1 MSFTEDTVKT
11 IFGLKLKQLRKDKK
25 LSLQSLSE
33 ISGLSV
39 SYLNEIENGRKYPKS
54 DKILA
59 LSKAFDIPYDKLV
72 SLKVNRN
79 LEPVSRLMQS
89 DVFNDIP
96 FEAFGIARENILRL
110 MADAPVKVLA
120 FINAITE
127 MARNY
132 NMRQEHFHFAA
143 LRSYQELNDN
153 YFEEIEEKATRFLE
167 DFGLNGELPLSSAT
181 LQELLKERFG
191 YEIVFTDFADYPH
204 LKKFRSVFIR
214 AEHKKLLVNHR
225 LSEQQRTFLFGKEL
239 GFCYLHMDERP
250 ATSSWHKAES
260 FEKVLNNFLAS
271 YFSGAIL
278 IRKSDFSAQLEQF
291 FSSERWDAE
300 RFASLMNRYNASP
313 EMFMQRLT
321 HILPQVFGMKQLFFI
336 RHSLDAASGKEV
348 TKELHL
354 SNTSNALSGN
364 FEEILY
370 RRWMSKRILGY
381 YSRKKDSHPDAPV
394 WVNAVKS
401 QFSVKGQEYFC
412 ISLSR
417 PKLFTQGDDFV
428 TIGFVLTDAV
438 RKKIRFADD
447 EQVYFLKTDDEFA
460 LEMIEPEELRR
471 QNELNRREAELQK
484 LTQDYSEKVEA

>member
-11 IFGLKLKQLRKDKK
+11 IFGLKLKQLRKERK
-25 LSLQSLSE
+25 LSLHNLSD
-33 ISGLSV
+33 ISGLSI

-96 FEAFGIARENILRL
+96 FEAFGIAKENILRL
-110 MADAPVKVLA
+110 MSDAPIKVLA
-120 FINAITE
+120 FINAISE

-153 YFEEIEEKATRFLE
+153 YFEEIEEKATRFLQE
-167 DFGLNGELPLSSAT
+167 YGLTSELTLSSET
-181 LQELLKERFG
+181 LENILKTKFA
-191 YEIVFTDFADYPH
+191 YEIILTDFEGYPH
-204 LKKFRSVFIR
+204 LKKFRSVFIK
-214 AEHKKLLVNHR
+214 ADHKKLLVNRR
-225 LSEQQRTFLFGKEL
+225 LSEQQRTFLYGKEL
-239 GFCYLHMDERP
+239 GFCYLNMEERP

-278 IRKSDFSAQLEQF
+278 IRKTDFTLELERI
-291 FSSERWDAE
+291 FSSEHWDANQ
-300 RFASLMNRYNASP
+300 FADLMNRYNASP

-321 HILPQVFGMKQLFFI
+321 NILPQAFGLKQLFFI
-336 RHSLDAASGKEV
+336 RHSFDVSTQKDV

-354 SNTSNALSGN
+354 SNTASPLTGN
-364 FEEILY
+364 FEEIIY

-394 WVNAVKS
+394 WVNAIRS
-401 QFSVKGQEYFC
+401 QFQIKGQEYFC

-417 PKLFTQGDDFV
+417 PKLFSQGDDFV
-428 TIGFVLTDAV
+428 TIGFVLTDAA

-447 EQVYFLKTDDEFA
+447 PDIYFLKTDDEFA
-460 LEMIEPEELRR
+460 LEMIQPEELRR
-471 QNELNRREAELQK
+471 QNELNQREAELQK
-484 LTQDYSEKVEA
+484 LTQDFMEKVEA

>member
-11 IFGLKLKQLRKDKK
+11 IFGLKLKQLRKERK
-25 LSLQSLSE
+25 LSLQNLSAL
-33 ISGLSV
+33 SGLSV

-96 FEAFGIARENILRL
+96 FEAFGIAKENILRL
-110 MADAPVKVLA
+110 IADAPVKVLA
-120 FINAITE
+120 FVNAITE
-127 MARNY
+127 VARNY
-132 NMRQEHFHFAA
+132 NLRQEHFHFAA

-153 YFEEIEEKATRFLE
+153 YFEEIEDKATRFLQ
-167 DFGLNGELPLSSAT
+167 DFGLSSELT
-181 LQELLKERFG
+181 LNSQVLENILKSRFN
-191 YEIVFTDFADYPH
+191 YEIIITDFADYPH
-204 LKKFRSVFIR
+204 LKKFRSVYLNN
-214 AEHKKLLVNHR
+214 EGKKLLVNGR

-239 GFCYLHMDERP
+239 GFCYLGLDERP
-250 ATSSWHKAES
+250 STSSWHKAES

-278 IRKSDFSAQLEQF
+278 IRKNDFAAELENL
-291 FSSERWDAE
+291 FSKEKWDATY
-300 RFASLMNRYNASP
+300 FASLMQKYNASP

-321 HILPQVFGMKQLFFI
+321 NILPQVFGLKQLFFI
-336 RHSLDAASGKEV
+336 RHSYDVTSQKDI

-354 SNTSNALSGN
+354 SSTGSPLTGN
-364 FEEILY
+364 FEEIVY

-381 YSRKKDSHPDAPV
+381 YTRKKDSHPDASI
-394 WVNAVKS
+394 WVNAIRS
-401 QFSVKGQEYFC
+401 QFHIRGQEYFC

-428 TIGFVLTDAV
+428 TIGFVITDTA
-438 RKKIRFADD
+438 RKKIRFVDD
-447 EQVYFLKTDDEFA
+447 PNIYFLKTDDEFA
-460 LEMIEPEELRR
+460 REMIQPEELRR
-471 QNELNRREAELQK
+471 QNELNQRDVELQQ
-484 LTQDYSEKVEA
+484 LAADYGEKVEA

>member
-11 IFGLKLKQLRKDKK
+11 IFGLKLKQLRKERK
-25 LSLQSLSE
+25 LSLQNLSAL
-33 ISGLSV
+33 SGLSI

-59 LSKAFDIPYDKLV
+59 LSKAFEIPYDKLV

-96 FEAFGIARENILRL
+96 FEAFGIAKENILRL
-110 MADAPVKVLA
+110 IADAPVKVLA
-120 FINAITE
+120 FVNAITE
-127 MARNY
+127 VARNY
-132 NMRQEHFHFAA
+132 NLRQEHFHFAA

-153 YFEEIEEKATRFLE
+153 FFEEIEDKASRFLQ
-167 DFGLNGELPLSSAT
+167 DFGLTKEHSISSKT
-181 LQELLKERFG
+181 LEDILVNRLG
-191 YEIVFTDFADYPH
+191 YEIVITDFAEYPH
-204 LKKFRSVFIR
+204 LKKFRSVYLNNDG
-214 AEHKKLLVNHR
+214 KKLLVNQR

-239 GFCYLHMDERP
+239 GFCYLEMNERP
-250 ATSSWHKAES
+250 TTSSWHKAES

-278 IRKSDFSAQLEQF
+278 IRKNEFVADLETLFSKDK
-291 FSSERWDAE
+291 WDADY
-300 RFASLMNRYNASP
+300 FASLMQRYNASP

-321 HILPQVFGMKQLFFI
+321 NILPQVFGLKQLFFI
-336 RHSLDAASGKEV
+336 RHSYDVDSQKDI

-354 SNTSNALSGN
+354 SNLANPVTGN
-364 FEEILY
+364 FEEIVY

-394 WVNAVKS
+394 WVNAIRS
-401 QFSVKGQEYFC
+401 QFPIRGQEYFC

-428 TIGFVLTDAV
+428 TIGFVISDVA
-438 RKKIRFADD
+438 RKKVRFLDD
-447 EQVYFLKTDDEFA
+447 PSIYFLKTDDEFA
-460 LEMIEPEELRR
+460 REMIQPEELRR
-471 QNELNRREAELQK
+471 QNELTQRDIELQQ
-484 LTQDYSEKVEA
+484 LAQDYSEGVEV

>member
-11 IFGLKLKQLRKDKK
+11 IFGLKLKQLRKERK
-25 LSLQSLSE
+25 LSLQSLSGLC
-33 ISGLSV
+33 GLSV

-79 LEPVSRLMQS
+79 LEPVSKLMQS

-96 FEAFGIARENILRL
+96 FEAFGIAKENILRL
-110 MADAPVKVLA
+110 IADAPVKVLA
-120 FINAITE
+120 FVNAITE

-153 YFEEIEEKATRFLE
+153 YFEEIEDKAVRFLQE
-167 DFGLNGELPLSSAT
+167 YELNAEPNLSSQI
-181 LQELLKERFG
+181 LENILISKFG
-191 YEIVFTDFADYPH
+191 YEIIITDFASYPH
-204 LKKFRSVFIR
+204 LKKFRSVYLKNDG
-214 AEHKKLLVNHR
+214 KKLLVNGR

-239 GFCYLHMDERP
+239 GFCYLGMEERP
-250 ATSSWHKAES
+250 STSSWHKAES

-278 IRKSDFSAQLEQF
+278 IRKNDFATELENLF
-291 FSSERWDAE
+291 AKENWDADY
-300 RFASLMNRYNASP
+300 FASLMNRYNASP

-321 HILPQVFGMKQLFFI
+321 NILPQVFGLKQLFFI
-336 RHSLDAASGKEV
+336 RHSFDASLQKDV

-354 SNTSNALSGN
+354 SNTASPLTGN
-364 FEEILY
+364 FEEIIY

-381 YSRKKDSHPDAPV
+381 YSRKKDSHPDKPL
-394 WVNAVKS
+394 WVNAIRS
-401 QFSVKGQEYFC
+401 QFQIKGQEYFC

-428 TIGFVLTDAV
+428 TIGFVMTDTA
-438 RKKIRFADD
+438 RKKIRFLDD
-447 EQVYFLKTDDEFA
+447 PNIYFLKTDDEFA
-460 LEMIEPEELRR
+460 REMIEPEELRR
-471 QNELNRREAELQK
+471 RNELNQREAELQQ
-484 LTQDYSEKVEA
+484 LAVDFMEKVEL

>member
-11 IFGLKLKQLRKDKK
+11 IFGLKLKQLRKERK
-25 LSLQSLSE
+25 LSLQNLSA

-79 LEPVSRLMQS
+79 LEPISRLMQS

-96 FEAFGIARENILRL
+96 FEAFGIARENVLRL

-120 FINAITE
+120 FINAISE

-167 DFGLNGELPLSSAT
+167 EYGLHGKQPIGDDT
-181 LQELLKERFG
+181 LEQLLKTRFG
-191 YEIVFTDFADYPH
+191 YEIILTDFAEYPH
-204 LKKFRSVFIR
+204 LKKFRSVFVKG
-214 AEHKKLLVNHR
+214 ENKKLLVNRR
-225 LSEQQRTFLFGKEL
+225 LSAQQRTFLFGKEL
-239 GFCYLHMDERP
+239 GFCYLGMDERP

-278 IRKSDFSAQLEQF
+278 IPKADFSAELEKF
-291 FSSERWDAE
+291 FAHGRWNAK
-300 RFASLMNRYNASP
+300 RFADLMERYNASP

-321 HILPQVFGMKQLFFI
+321 NILPQVFGLKQLFFI
-336 RHSLDAASGKEV
+336 RHSFDAGSGREV

-354 SNTSNALSGN
+354 SSNANPLTGN
-364 FEEILY
+364 FEEIIY
-370 RRWMSKRILGY
+370 RRWMSRRIHRY
-381 YSRKKDSHPDAPV
+381 YTRKKDSHPDAPV
-394 WVNAVKS
+394 WVSALRS
-401 QFSVKGQEYFC
+401 QFPIKGQEYFC

-417 PKLFTQGDDFV
+417 PKLFTRGDDFV
-428 TIGFVLTDAV
+428 TIGFVLTDTA
-438 RKKIRFADD
+438 RKRVSFADD
-447 EQVYFLKTDDEFA
+447 ENVYFLKTQDEYA
-460 LEMIEPEELRR
+460 LEMIEPEELQR
-471 QNELNRREAELQK
+471 QKELTLRDAELQQ
-484 LTQDYSEKVEA
+484 LIQSF